1 MDTRRLILFVI
12 FSFSIMMLWDAWQRK
27 DAPPITQTATTPSA
41 QTSAEPINTSAVHET
56 TSAENGQF
64 SLVHGQRIKVSTD
77 LYEAEIDTNG
87 GDLRRLVLNKHFA
100 ANEKEGNFVLMDDGA
115 NGMTYV
121 VQTGLMGAG
130 LPNHKSQ
137 FTSSAS
143 SYKMADGA
151 ESQEV
156 RLSWVGD
163 GGVGVDKIYTF
174 HRGSYVIDVNYQ
186 INNGSAAAIAP
197 SAYYQIVH
205 DDKSNQGSKMMPTFT
220 GGAYFTDETKYKKI
234 KFTDMAKENLSKTSK
249 DGWIGLVQ
257 HYFAGAWILKAGTSR
272 ELYTKQLS
280 ENIFAVGAV
289 SPIASIGVGSKAE
302 LSAQLFAGPQT
313 KDDLNAA
320 AKGLEYTVDYGWLTI
335 IAKPLFW
342 LLSKIHGFVG
352 NWGVAI
358 ILLTLLIKAA
368 FFRLSAA
375 SYRSMAQMRELAP
388 RLQSMKEKFGDDKQK
403 LQQAMM
409 EMYKTEKINP
419 LAGCL
424 PILMQM
430 PVFIALYWMLSA
442 VVEMRH
448 APFFGWIQDLSAPD
462 TFFGTIPAAVPLLG
476 GMPIGLMPLLMGAT
490 MIIQTSLNP
499 APTDP
504 VQAQVMKVMPIMFS
518 IFFFFFPAGLVLYWL
533 VNNILSIAQQWY
545 INKMIHAEAL
555 AKKSGAKR

>member
-100 ANEKEGNFVLMDDGA
+100 ANEKEGYFVLMDDGA

-163 GGVGVDKIYTF
+163 EGVGVDKIYTF

-358 ILLTLLIKAA
+358 ILLTVLIKAA

-462 TFFGTIPAAVPLLG
+462 TFFGTIPAVVPLLG

>member
-56 TSAENGQF
+56 TSAENGHF

-100 ANEKEGNFVLMDDGA
+100 ANEKEGYFVLMDDGA

-388 RLQSMKEKFGDDKQK
+388 RLQRMKEKFGDDKQK

-409 EMYKTEKINP
+409 EMYKVEKINP

-462 TFFGTIPAAVPLLG
+462 TFFGTIPAVVPLLG

-504 VQAQVMKVMPIMFS
+504 VQAQVMKVMPIVFS